1 MSEKMALQL
10 EKYNDNHTSELERLA
25 LRSRLFTDS
34 VVDAITN
41 DRRTLF
47 DSYRMDTGFDR
58 YSIFYGP
65 RAIGF
70 VAYHPDTTFGQ
81 QQVRPE
87 FAFVGFQFVSHLK
100 DVREM
105 VYGKK

>member
-1 MSEKMALQL
+1 MSEKMELQL

-25 LRSRLFTDS
+25 LRARLFSDNAA
-34 VVDAITN
+34 DIITN
-41 DRRTLF
+41 DRTGLFFSYRSDALF
-47 DSYRMDTGFDR
+47 DCYA
-58 YSIFYGP
+58 ILCGP
-65 RAIGF
+65 RTIGF
-70 VAYHPDTTFGQ
+70 AAYHPDNTLGQ